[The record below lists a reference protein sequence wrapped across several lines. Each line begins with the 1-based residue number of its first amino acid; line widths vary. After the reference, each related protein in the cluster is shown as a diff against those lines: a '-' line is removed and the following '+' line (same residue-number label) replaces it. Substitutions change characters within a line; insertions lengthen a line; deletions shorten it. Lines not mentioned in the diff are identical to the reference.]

1 MGYIARPNGIG
12 GGGGTSFSQRIA
24 QQTIDSPKRRGC
36 NAHLPEFI
44 ATNSPAETDFISVWR
59 FNLPPYLPGRT
70 CQKSNILFRR
80 ASLRRRGHL
89 LKVLVPAGELVG
101 GYRFVPRVLVK
112 VGGVGLAHHGG
123 QDGRDEGPGNKTS
136 PVEALQSQSNICYG
150 HFAGFEPC

>member
-1 MGYIARPNGIG
+1 MRYIARPNGIGG

-44 ATNSPAETDFISVWR
+44 ATNSPAETDFISVSR

-70 CQKSNILFRR
+70 CQKSNSLFRR
-80 ASLRRRGHL
+80 ASLRWRGHL

-123 QDGRDEGPGNKTS
+123 QDGRGQGP
-136 PVEALQSQSNICYG
+136 PVQTLPVKPLHTESNMYIYLFG
-150 HFAGFEPC
+150 